1 MPRNSK
7 LTDFLSKRDRDAW
20 ATIRGYVYQV
30 DSTILRWAKLT
41 GNQILELERGEDIDI
56 IGPAIWKGRE
66 ATCRVLEQIKCLD
79 GSISLRSKEAL
90 ASLATFH
97 EHTQANRRRQ
107 RDLFFRF
114 STTALPAREKP
125 AGPLTFTPGIL
136 LWERLRSGDAPSSA
150 EKDSEAVLAFLRKAR
165 KPHDFSEETWGAF
178 VAFLK
183 SPGSDF
189 LDFICRFE
197 WATGAE
203 PSEGLTAQVHETI
216 LANDLG
222 LRQADAALK
231 YDQLFGYVIRLL
243 ARSPK
248 QGRRTLTR
256 SDFQRQLARSTPD
269 PELANF
275 LAEFGELRDFLSR
288 QLSTI
293 TSDLVEVKE
302 NTQEIL
308 SRLPAQKDP
317 TPPLERVVDP
327 DAVLD
332 CFGSASRSL
341 ISWPQE
347 TNGRWI
353 ERLELQELE
362 KLLQADTPNLAV
374 LLGEPGSGKS
384 ALLAKLSVE
393 LRDSGAALLAL
404 KIDQLPRTVRSLREL
419 DSEWFPACGL
429 VDGVRAIAKQKPIV
443 VLIDQ
448 LDALAS
454 LIDQQSNRLDVVIQ
468 VIRTLRGIPNVRILL
483 SCREFDFKYDS
494 RFNSIQAQ
502 QVHLTD
508 PPWEAIE
515 PILRDAGINASQW
528 SMESKEVLRKPQ
540 HLSLFLSFLASD
552 AIVKT
557 FSSYEAMLE
566 AVFTERVIKPF
577 GALAVRTCET
587 IAAAMAESGEIWLP
601 ILQFDAEHCDN
612 VERLLAA
619 GILRRDGRLLGF
631 QHQTMFDYVRVR
643 SFCSGIQSL
652 SSYVL
657 EHQGTLFV
665 RSTLWAAAN
674 SMRSLVRRLYHKEVG
689 SLWRNPILRK
699 HVRFLLISFIGQV
712 ADPDDEETQWLLPAL
727 DNSLRDKAL
736 LSMVG
741 SPGWFAKLRSRLPML
756 MGSDDPQLS
765 WELTIILRAA
775 LDFDRNRVHE
785 LIRRYWAG
793 QQKGSIR
800 SERVLGH

>member
-1 MPRNSK
+1 VLASPLRNMPRNSK

-41 GNQILELERGEDIDI
+41 ENQILELERGEDLDT

-66 ATCRVLEQIKCLD
+66 ATCRVLEQIKRLD
-79 GSISLRSKEAL
+79 GSISLRSEDALEAL
-90 ASLATFH
+90 ANFH
-97 EHTQANRRRQ
+97 EHRQANRRRPL
-107 RDLFFRF
+107 DLFFRF

-150 EKDSEAVLAFLRKAR
+150 EKDTEAVLAFLRKAR
-165 KPHDFSEETWGAF
+165 KPNGFSAETWGAF
-178 VAFLK
+178 VAFIRH
-183 SPGSDF
+183 PGSDF
-189 LDFICRFE
+189 FDFIRRFE

-203 PSEGLTAQVHETI
+203 PSAGLTAQLYEAI
-216 LANDLG
+216 LANDPG

-231 YDQLFGYVIRLL
+231 HDQLFGYVIRLL

-248 QGRRTLTR
+248 HGRRTLTR
-256 SDFQRQLARSTPD
+256 RDFQREVARSKPD
-269 PELANF
+269 LELTSF

-293 TSDLVEVKE
+293 TSDLVEVKV
-302 NTQEIL
+302 NTREIL
-308 SRLPAQKDP
+308 SRLPAQKDL
-317 TPPLERVVDP
+317 TPLLERVVDP
-327 DAVLD
+327 DAVLE

-353 ERLELQELE
+353 ERKELQELE
-362 KLLQADTPNLAV
+362 KLLQADAPNLAV
-374 LLGEPGSGKS
+374 LLGEAGSGKS
-384 ALLAKLSVE
+384 ALLAKLAVKIS
-393 LRDSGAALLAL
+393 DSGAALLAL
-404 KIDQLPRTVRSLREL
+404 KIDQLPRTVRSLQEL

-429 VDGVRAIAKQKPIV
+429 VDGVRAIVKQKPIV

-454 LIDQQSNRLDVVIQ
+454 LIDQQSNRLDVVLQ
-468 VIRTLRGIPNVRILL
+468 VIRVLRGIPNVRILL

-494 RFNSIQAQ
+494 RFNSIQAT

-508 PPWEAIE
+508 PPWDRIE
-515 PILRDAGINASQW
+515 PILRDAGINSSQW
-528 SMESKEVLRKPQ
+528 STESKEVLRKPQ
-540 HLSLFLSFLASD
+540 HLSLFVSFLTSD

-577 GALAVRTCET
+577 GAPAVRTCEM

-601 ILQFDAEHCDN
+601 TLQFDADHRDN

-619 GILRRDGRLLGF
+619 GILRRDARLLGF

-643 SFCSGIQSL
+643 SFCSGIQDL

-674 SMRSLVRRLYHKEVG
+674 SMRSLVRGGYHKQVG
-689 SLWRNPILRK
+689 SLWRNPMLRK
-699 HVRFLLISFIGQV
+699 HVRFLLLSFIGQV
-712 ADPDDEETQWLLPAL
+712 ADPDYEETQWLLPAL
-727 DNSLRDKAL
+727 DSPLRDKAL

-741 SPGWFAKLRSRLPML
+741 SSGWFSKLRSRLPTL

-765 WELTIILRAA
+765 WELTMIVSFRQACVRPGDLAC
-775 LDFDRNRVHE
+775 
-785 LIRRYWAG
+785 
-793 QQKGSIR
+793 
-800 SERVLGH
+800 